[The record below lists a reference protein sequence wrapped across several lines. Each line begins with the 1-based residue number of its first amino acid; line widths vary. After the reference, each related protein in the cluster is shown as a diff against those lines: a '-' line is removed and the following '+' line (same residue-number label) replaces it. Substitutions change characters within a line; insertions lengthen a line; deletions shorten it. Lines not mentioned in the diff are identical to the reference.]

1 MKMKVEYYVIL
12 DTKTLCFQKK
22 GDEAPIEEADKFAT
36 LEDATKELSTYDEFK
51 GEIYKVT
58 EYIDRKFEL
67 AR

>member
-1 MKMKVEYYVIL
+1 MKMRVEYYVIL
-12 DTKTLCFQKK
+12 DTKTLGFQKQ
-22 GDEAPIEEADKFAT
+22 GDEVPIEEADKFAT